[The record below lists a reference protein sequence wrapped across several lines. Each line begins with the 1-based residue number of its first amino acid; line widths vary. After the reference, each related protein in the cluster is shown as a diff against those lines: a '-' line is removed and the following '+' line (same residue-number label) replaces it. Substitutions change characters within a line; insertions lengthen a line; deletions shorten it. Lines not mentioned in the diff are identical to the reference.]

1 MNENLMEKEEF
12 KPVIEMNENGT
23 PVPLS
28 LAKGIYEVLDNRN
41 GQDLAILHVGEKID
55 MADYF
60 VLATA
65 QSSTHVRA
73 LTDEVEYRLGL
84 CGVKPDRCEGKSSD
98 NSWMVIDYGNVLVH
112 VFSREARK
120 FYSLDKLFSDA
131 EKVKLEDENE

>member
-1 MNENLMEKEEF
+1 MNENQVIKEEEYR
-12 KPVIEMNENGT
+12 PVIELNENGT
-23 PVPLS
+23 PDPLS
-28 LAKGIYEVLDNRN
+28 LAVGAYRVLEHRN
-41 GQDLAILHVGEKID
+41 GLDLAVLHVGEKID

-65 QSSTHVRA
+65 QSATHVRA

-84 CGVKPDRCEGKSSD
+84 CGIKADRCEGRGSD
-98 NSWMVIDYGNVLVH
+98 NSWIVVDYGNVVVH

-131 EKVKLEDENE
+131 AAVAVPEE